1 MTTRL
6 MPLFERLPEI
16 HRTRD
21 GDPERHQLKAFLGLI
36 DEAFSAIHDDIW
48 HLYDDLF
55 VETASDW
62 AIPYIGDLLGTTHL
76 AGEPWTI
83 RADVADTIA
92 LRRRKGTLAAIE
104 LLTFDLTGWGIHA
117 VELRENLAWSQ
128 HLNHLRPDLASGLGV
143 GGPGG
148 PGPGLAAPQWGGTVT
163 LRDPAVLSLIGT
175 PFDPFAHLADVRP
188 PTTGAIRY
196 NLPNLAIFL
205 WRLVPYRVKESR
217 PGTIAVRTP
226 TLGSGA
232 PPNAAKRLVALD
244 VDPLGR
250 PIRLFNG
257 GGASRSQRLGCCE
270 PGETET
276 SSLTELDQA
285 PGPILPARLTDDTP
299 AGHPEAYVSVDAYDA
314 SSGSIVRDLPEALQ
328 LHVPRDRFPDEPWQF
343 RGANL
348 CAWEAGLDAP
358 LLDREIAIDPVIGRV
373 LIGVAKP
380 GEAAALRR
388 QLLVPFTYGAV
399 GPVGAH
405 PVQRDEAPEDWNEE
419 PVTIVS
425 VRHDTSTTALQD
437 ALGGLDAIKAPMVI
451 EIEDSYV
458 HDLDLAA
465 VAGTKTE
472 AGGPNLVLG
481 RTVII
486 RAADGH
492 RPIIRLKRPLRVRPA
507 EVVAAPPAK
516 QGDVDARN
524 DHLELHLQGLFL
536 TRGKGFPAGDP
547 LVARVALNALVIDGC
562 SLDPGGHR
570 QLDGTRA
577 PLLPSIDLRTDHGF
591 PAKSE
596 EATAFGQTPRVEIRS
611 SIVGAIRADDDYELE
626 IVDSIVDAGT
636 GPADPASVL
645 AIGSAT
651 DPINDWGAPL
661 NVDRATFLG
670 PVRVERIAPDRPEKA
685 GFARGGIWTHA
696 LQVHDDQHGC
706 IKLSRFAGVGDRLP
720 QNVECVSGEGA
731 RLRFVSIAFGD
742 AAYGQLA
749 RTCDFRILERGP
761 DDDEMGAYGRLRE
774 AHKWRNLQIRYREF
788 MPLGIRPLL
797 IPAT

>member
-1 MTTRL
+1 MTTRV

-21 GDPERHQLKAFLGLI
+21 GEAERPDQLKAFLGLI
-36 DEAFSAIHDDIW
+36 DEAFTAIHEDIW

-62 AIPYIGDLLGTTHL
+62 AVPYIGDLLGTSHL

-92 LRRRKGTLAAIE
+92 LRRRKGTLAAVE
-104 LLTFDLTGWGIHA
+104 LLTFDLTHWGIHA

-128 HLNHLRPDLASGLGV
+128 HLNHLRPDLASGLGL
-143 GGPGG
+143 GGPGS
-148 PGPGLAAPQWGGTVT
+148 GLAAPQRGGTVT
-163 LRDPAVLSLIGT
+163 VRDPAVLGLIGS
-175 PFDPFAHLADVRP
+175 PFDPFAHLADLRP

-205 WRLVPYRVKESR
+205 WRLVPYRIKESR
-217 PGTIAVRTP
+217 PGAIAVRTP
-226 TLGSGA
+226 TLGPGT
-232 PPNAAKRLVALD
+232 PPNTAKRLVALE

-257 GGASRSQRLGCCE
+257 GGASRSRRLGCCE
-270 PGETET
+270 PDDTEA
-276 SSLTELDQA
+276 SSLTELDQT
-285 PGPILPARLTDDTP
+285 PGPILPARLTDDSP
-299 AGHPEAYVSVDAYDA
+299 AGRPKAYVAVEAYDA
-314 SSGSIVRDLPEALQ
+314 SSGSIVTDLPEALQ
-328 LHVPRDRFPDEPWQF
+328 LHVPRDRFPDEPWRF

-348 CAWEAGLDAP
+348 CVWEAGLDAP
-358 LLDREIAIDPVIGRV
+358 LMDREIAIDPVIGRV
-373 LIGVAKP
+373 LIGVANQ

-388 QLLVPFTYGAV
+388 QLLLTFTYGAV

-405 PVQRDEAPEDWNEE
+405 PVQRDPALDLWNDES
-419 PVTIVS
+419 VTVVS
-425 VRHDTSTTALQD
+425 VRLDTSTTALQD
-437 ALGGLDAIKAPMVI
+437 ALGGLDVIQEPMVI

-465 VAGTKTE
+465 VGGTTTE

-492 RPIIRLKRPLRVRPA
+492 RPIIRLAQPLRVRPA
-507 EVVAAPPAK
+507 EVVAATPAN
-516 QGDVDARN
+516 QDEVDGRN
-524 DHLELHLQGLFL
+524 DHLELHLEGLFL
-536 TRGKGFPAGDP
+536 TRAPGFTPGDP
-547 LVARVALNALVIDGC
+547 LVARVALNALVLDGC
-562 SLDPGGHR
+562 SLDPGGYR
-570 QLDGTRA
+570 RLDGTRA
-577 PLLPSIDLRTDHGF
+577 PLLPSIDLRTGHGF
-591 PAKSE
+591 ATAA
-596 EATAFGQTPRVEIRS
+596 EATAFRQTPRVEIRS

-626 IVDSIVDAGT
+626 IVDSIVDAGA
-636 GPADPASVL
+636 GPADLIAGL
-645 AIGSAT
+645 AVGAAT
-651 DPINDWGAPL
+651 DPVSGWGPPL
-661 NVDRATFLG
+661 SVDAATFLG
-670 PVRVERIAPDRPEKA
+670 QVRVERIAPDRPRKS
-685 GFARGGIWTHA
+685 GSARGGIWTQA

-706 IKLSRFAGVGDRLP
+706 IKLSRFAGIGDRLP

-742 AAYGQLA
+742 AAYCQLA

-761 DDDEMGAYGRLRE
+761 NDDEMGAYGRLRE